1 MKERAEDAT
10 KAKTDFLANMSHE
23 IRTPMNAIVGMV
35 ELIMRED
42 ISDIVREHVYNI
54 KSASTNLLGIINDIL
69 DISKVESGKVELT
82 EDEYEFASII
92 NDITNMAIVRI
103 DEKDIEFLVEVDPNI
118 PYKLY
123 GDEIRLRQ
131 IIINLVNNAIKFTKS
146 GYVKL
151 KITSSTKDNN
161 KITLNVSVEDS
172 GIGIKSKDLDKLF
185 ESFKQV
191 DTRRNRNIEGTG
203 LGLAISKSL
212 IELMGGSIS
221 VFSEYGKGSTFSF
234 TLDQKI
240 TNHKGFAQLS
250 NDKFNKN
257 ILVYEESKNYR
268 KSLYYTFTSLG
279 LKASYC
285 GDIKRFK
292 KLLNQKKYDYVLHLL
307 ILLNRIKI
315 IY

>member
-151 KITSSTKDNN
+151 KITSSTKYNN

-203 LGLAISKSL
+203 LGLAIS
-212 IELMGGSIS
+212 
-221 VFSEYGKGSTFSF
+221 
-234 TLDQKI
+234 
-240 TNHKGFAQLS
+240 
-250 NDKFNKN
+250 
-257 ILVYEESKNYR
+257 
-268 KSLYYTFTSLG
+268 
-279 LKASYC
+279 
-285 GDIKRFK
+285 
-292 KLLNQKKYDYVLHLL
+292 
-307 ILLNRIKI
+307 
-315 IY
+315 